1 MSSSKTVMIV
11 DDDSDVLAITRR
23 GLELNGFGVHAFSD
37 AIAALSHVEESC
49 KDCGMLVS
57 DIRMPQMNGFQLVRR
72 IKELRPDMKIIL
84 MTAFE
89 INKSELESVLPSTPV
104 NDLIRKPFSPSH
116 LAEII
121 KQVYAE
127 AVKDPADRDGP

>member
-1 MSSSKTVMIV
+1 MVV
-11 DDDSDVLAITRR
+11 DDDSDVLAVTRR
-23 GLELNGFGVHAFSD
+23 SLELSGFNVHAFSD
-37 AIAALSHVEESC
+37 AIAALSHVEKNC
-49 KDCGMLVS
+49 KECTMLVS

-104 NDLIRKPFSPSH
+104 NDLIKKPFSPSH
-116 LAEII
+116 LAMIM
-121 KQVYAE
+121 KQIYE
-127 AVKDPADRDGP
+127 KAVKDGAGRDGP